1 MTTEQGNILIAN
13 YLGLKLKTDGKTW
26 ELDSKLQNILKLKT
40 TQCLKFNENLDMMF
54 VVLEKISTI
63 KDLFI
68 TTTYGE
74 NKCYIFLYYKSQEI
88 EGEYRNSKF
97 STSREKELSKYK
109 QALFEVITNFLGWLE
124 NNPSCKSEIEYELDH
139 VIFDEK
145 NNQNIVFMKPIE
157 ETVIISPEEKKE

>member
-40 TQCLKFNENLDMMF
+40 TQCLKFNESLDMMF
-54 VVLEKISTI
+54 IVLEKISTI

-74 NKCYIFLYYKSQEI
+74 NKCYIFLYYNSQEI
-88 EGEYRNSKF
+88 E
-97 STSREKELSKYK
+97 
-109 QALFEVITNFLGWLE
+109 
-124 NNPSCKSEIEYELDH
+124 
-139 VIFDEK
+139 
-145 NNQNIVFMKPIE
+145 
-157 ETVIISPEEKKE
+157 